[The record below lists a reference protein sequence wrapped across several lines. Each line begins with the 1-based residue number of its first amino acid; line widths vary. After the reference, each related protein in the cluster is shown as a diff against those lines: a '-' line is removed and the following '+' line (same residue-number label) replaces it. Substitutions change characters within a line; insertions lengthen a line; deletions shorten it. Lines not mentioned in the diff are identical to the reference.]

1 MDRKYS
7 AFVLGNSFRVPLADE
22 SVHCAITEPRFWT
35 LRPHTREYDDRH
47 LGNELSPNTYLIRI
61 VEMLREVKRV
71 LRRDGVFWLFMD
83 DSYGGPLDRFPADR
97 VPTPQFVGNRLL
109 IPQRLALALQD
120 DDWIVRQVL
129 IWANTA
135 VKPETYPGWRILESG
150 ELRRGSWRRT
160 HAHKYIFMLAKQM
173 QYWADSTKDDLTSVL
188 YVATQAYRL
197 PPFEQEV
204 PAETIVPLI
213 ETTCPE
219 WCCPVC
225 GQGWAPRV
233 NSREYGRTCDHPHPK
248 AEAVP
253 GIVLDPFVGTGTTVM
268 IAQQLRR
275 RAVGVDLNPE
285 YLRHATEQLRLSY
298 AAASDGD

>member
-1 MDRKYS
+1 M
-7 AFVLGNSFRVPLADE
+7 GNSFRLPLADE

-35 LRPHTREYDDRH
+35 LRPHTREYDDRY
-47 LGNELSPNTYLIRI
+47 LGNELSPNTYLARI
-61 VEMLREVKRV
+61 VEILREVKRV
-71 LRRDGVFWLFMD
+71 LRNDGVLWLFMD
-83 DSYGGPLDRFPADR
+83 DGYGGPLDRYPADR
-97 VPTPQFVGNRLL
+97 APSPQFVGNRLL

-135 VKPETYPGWRILESG
+135 VKPETYPGWRILENG
-150 ELRRGSWRRT
+150 VLRRGSWRRT

-173 QYWADSTKDDLTSVL
+173 QYWADATKDDLTSVL
-188 YVATQAYRL
+188 YVATQPYRL
-197 PPFEQEV
+197 PPFEQDIPV
-204 PAETIVPLI
+204 ETIAPLI
-213 ETTCPE
+213 EATCPE

-233 NSREYGRTCDHPHPK
+233 NSREYGRTCDHPHSQ

-253 GIVLDPFVGTGTTVM
+253 GLVLDPFVGTGTTVQV
-268 IAQQLRR
+268 AKQLRR
-275 RAVGVDLNPE
+275 RAVGVDLNPA

-298 AAASDGD
+298 APASDGD

>member
-1 MDRKYS
+1 MGRTLG
-7 AFVLGNSFRVPLADE
+7 AFVLGNSFRIPLADE

-47 LGNELSPNTYLIRI
+47 LGNELSPNTYLTRM
-61 VEMLREVKRV
+61 VEILREVKRV
-71 LRRDGVFWLFMD
+71 LRNDGVFWLFMD
-83 DSYGGPLDRFPADR
+83 DGYGGPLDRFPAER

-120 DDWIVRQVL
+120 DDWIVRQIL

-135 VKPETYPGWRILESG
+135 VKPETYPGWRILEDG

-173 QYWADSTKDDLTSVL
+173 QYWADATKDDLTSVL
-188 YVATQAYRL
+188 YVATQPYRL
-197 PPFEQEV
+197 PPFEQEIPV
-204 PAETIVPLI
+204 ETIAPLI
-213 ETTCPE
+213 EATCPV

-233 NSREYGRTCDHPHPK
+233 NSREYGRTCDHPHTQ

-253 GIVLDPFVGTGTTVM
+253 GTVLDPFVGTGSTVT
-268 IAQQLRR
+268 AARALRR
-275 RAVGVDLNPE
+275 RAVGVDLNPA
-285 YLRHATEQLRLSY
+285 YLRYATQQQRLT
-298 AAASDGD
+298 